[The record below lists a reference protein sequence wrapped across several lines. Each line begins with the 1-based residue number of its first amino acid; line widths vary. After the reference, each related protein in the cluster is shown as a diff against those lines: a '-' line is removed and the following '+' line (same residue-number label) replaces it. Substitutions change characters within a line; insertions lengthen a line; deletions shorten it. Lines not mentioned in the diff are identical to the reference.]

1 MMTRRHHLLTWLFI
15 ISLILCSVTNHI
27 FITLPSWSLTEKI
40 SIAQGKSILFEI
52 KSNHD
57 DYIKSQLL
65 LNSHQSN
72 CLPTKYPPL
81 ETQGNTSQ
89 AYRAVIARNLNLIEE
104 TAPDIDHKLNFIIN
118 DLSELQMMEIKSYHN
133 QDCQLTLVNNQ
144 VKDLNVS
151 RVNTAIF
158 NSIILNEK
166 TAIIARFP
174 RANQKLK
181 LHWINI
187 DSQTFRE
194 KVNQFRRGLENYGD
208 IIYNP
213 QLAQQLYDWMIRPF
227 ADDLETLEINTLV
240 FIQDG
245 ILRSIPM
252 AALHDGEKFLVE
264 KYAIATTPSL
274 SLTNLQTSKQNKVRA
289 LAVGLTQAAI
299 VDGRRYEAL
308 KNVATEIRE
317 VKRQIPNS
325 KQLLDQNFTRDR
337 LKSELRETFYP
348 IIHIATHGEF
358 GQHPDETFLVTGDNQ
373 KLTITELDNIFRNI
387 SYIHESVDLLL
398 LTACESAIGSERAA
412 LGLAG
417 VAVQAGVK
425 TALASLWSIND
436 DATVKLVTRFYEA
449 WCHSGVTK
457 AEALR
462 IAQRSLIAN
471 GGQSSHPA
479 YWAAFVLV
487 GNWL

>member
-1 MMTRRHHLLTWLFI
+1 MMTRQNYLLAWLFI
-15 ISLILCSVTNHI
+15 ISIILCLVMNHVV
-27 FITLPSWSLTEKI
+27 FTLPSWALTEKI
-40 SIAQGKSILFEI
+40 SIEQEKNILSASNSHHYAHI
-52 KSNHD
+52 KSKLFSNSD
-57 DYIKSQLL
+57 QSQ
-65 LNSHQSN
+65 
-72 CLPTKYPPL
+72 CLQTKYSPFA
-81 ETQGNTSQ
+81 SQ
-89 AYRAVIARNLNLIEE
+89 AYSTQTYRKVIAKHLSLLEGKTTN
-104 TAPDIDHKLNFIIN
+104 IDYKLNSIIN
-118 DLSELQMMEIKSYHN
+118 DLGELQMMEIQNYHN
-133 QDCQLTLVNNQ
+133 QDCQLTLVKNQ
-144 VKDLNVS
+144 VRNLTVS
-151 RVNTAIF
+151 KVNTAIF

-227 ADDLETLEINTLV
+227 ANDLETLEINTLV

-289 LAVGLTQAAI
+289 LAVGLTQSAI
-299 VDGRRYEAL
+299 VEGRRYEAL

-387 SYIHESVDLLL
+387 SYIHDSVDLLL

-436 DATVKLVTRFYEA
+436 AATVKLITEFYEA

-462 IAQRSLIAN
+462 IAQRSLITN